1 MYIRTDP
8 CKWLTKADEVD
19 VFVRAV
25 ALAGRKRV
33 ERLEERCLALAILAD
48 QHIEAG
54 LRRQSD
60 LRMTAE
66 IRAAQVVDNHCL
78 V

>member
-1 MYIRTDP
+1 MYIRTDAR
-8 CKWLTKADEVD
+8 KRLAKANQVD
-19 VFVRAV
+19 VFVGAV
-25 ALAGRKRV
+25 ALAGGKRV
-33 ERLEERCLALAILAD
+33 EGLKESRLALPILTN
-48 QHIEAG
+48 QHIQAG